1 MIRDFG
7 EKSRNFE
14 MGKNSFPDGLIT
26 KIKDCLSDEQVN
38 SWIWKKIIKDLE
50 EYKELSYADKISS
63 LEILLYNTT
72 SPNFEADYYEKR
84 HGGTG
89 TSWKESDD
97 YLKYLEAQYEEY
109 ILAEAKKQLTTKKNN
124 F

>member
-1 MIRDFG
+1 MIKDSG
-7 EKSRNFE
+7 EKSRKFE
-14 MGKNSFPDGLIT
+14 IVKSSFSNDLII
-26 KIKDCLSDEQVN
+26 KIKGCLSDKQVN

-63 LEILLYNTT
+63 LEISLYNTT
-72 SPNFEADYYEKR
+72 SPNFEAAYYEKR

-109 ILAEAKKQLTTKKNN
+109 ILAEAKKTVDNEKK
-124 F
+124 